1 MFSTLTWCNLLIQFV
16 IDPSIRDRGM
26 YAGQVV
32 NLKKASRRKT
42 LARLRNMS
50 NMLDEH
56 MQASKKLEV
65 QDMLKGLKSHMT
77 LMLSRK
83 WKPPF
88 R

>member
-1 MFSTLTWCNLLIQFV
+1 MV
-16 IDPSIRDRGM
+16 DPSIRDTGM

-50 NMLDEH
+50 NILDEP
-56 MQASKKLEV
+56 MQAAKKLEV
-65 QDMLKGLKSHMT
+65 QGMLKGLETHMT

>member
-1 MFSTLTWCNLLIQFV
+1 
-16 IDPSIRDRGM
+16 
-26 YAGQVV
+26 
-32 NLKKASRRKT
+32 
-42 LARLRNMS
+42 MS
-50 NMLDEH
+50 NMLDEP

-65 QDMLKGLKSHMT
+65 PHMLKGLKSHMT